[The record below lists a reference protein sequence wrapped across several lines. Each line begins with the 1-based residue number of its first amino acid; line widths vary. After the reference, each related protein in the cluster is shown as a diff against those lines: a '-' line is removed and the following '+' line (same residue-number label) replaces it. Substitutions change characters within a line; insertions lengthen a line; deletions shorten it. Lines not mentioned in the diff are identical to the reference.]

1 MAVSKICDY
10 SGVVEYGYTNVY
22 CSTLGQTIGWNFTV
36 DGFFCTNQSN
46 GEAATFYLGECFQL
60 EYIYKFEFKV
70 QNYVQGDLVVKVNG
84 VDVLTIDDNGTFS
97 ATLTGLSGTV
107 ELKLQPNNFNGCFIY
122 QIFKTSTLTSDFP
135 QLVGISINGEYTT
148 LDTPIT
154 FDPNLTDIKDYFQ
167 SLGYTV
173 NVLQTQFYTHIH
185 FSQIKDVIDYIIVN
199 PSQIND
205 DVENKIYFEEFNC
218 PTFPYGRWECCES
231 NLVSQLYNSEKYK
244 NSDLCILNKI
254 KYLSEGIKILQKKDS
269 NCLSDEE
276 MKSIS
281 DKLDSLCCSPCPPDN
296 QISKFIQNPPPTT
309 NRCREVQPFMLRG
322 VNEGAICSGSI
333 VVLYMDTSVYY
344 TGYIYLWEQST
355 DNGVTWVEAE
365 GYQPNNNVGLF
376 FTNQI
381 TQAIRYRLT
390 LSCQFST
397 DLPYVSNEIS
407 YVILS
412 NPVIVAADKNDFLPT
427 CANLPVFQLTVTD
440 IGIGGTYYWVGPNG
454 FTSTQREPF
463 VNLNTYGPG
472 VYTVLAT
479 TSSGC
484 QGQASFT
491 VNDDDIIPIPVVG
504 YDVTPDSGIG
514 DGEIYIEILNSN
526 NALFDWG
533 INNAYGPSANIT
545 GLTAGTYN
553 IQIISDEGCILDI
566 QVDVPLI

>member
-1 MAVSKICDY
+1 
-10 SGVVEYGYTNVY
+10 
-22 CSTLGQTIGWNFTV
+22 
-36 DGFFCTNQSN
+36 
-46 GEAATFYLGECFQL
+46 
-60 EYIYKFEFKV
+60 
-70 QNYVQGDLVVKVNG
+70 
-84 VDVLTIDDNGTFS
+84 
-97 ATLTGLSGTV
+97 
-107 ELKLQPNNFNGCFIY
+107 
-122 QIFKTSTLTSDFP
+122 
-135 QLVGISINGEYTT
+135 
-148 LDTPIT
+148 
-154 FDPNLTDIKDYFQ
+154 
-167 SLGYTV
+167 
-173 NVLQTQFYTHIH
+173 
-185 FSQIKDVIDYIIVN
+185 
-199 PSQIND
+199 
-205 DVENKIYFEEFNC
+205 
-218 PTFPYGRWECCES
+218 
-231 NLVSQLYNSEKYK
+231 
-244 NSDLCILNKI
+244 
-254 KYLSEGIKILQKKDS
+254 
-269 NCLSDEE
+269 
-276 MKSIS
+276 
-281 DKLDSLCCSPCPPDN
+281 
-296 QISKFIQNPPPTT
+296 
-309 NRCREVQPFMLRG
+309 
-322 VNEGAICSGSI
+322 
-333 VVLYMDTSVYY
+333 MDTSVYY

-381 TQAIRYRLT
+381 TQPIRYRLT

-491 VNDDDIIPIPVVG
+491 VNDDDIIPIPVVD
-504 YDVTPDSGIG
+504 YNVTPDSGIG

-526 NALFDWG
+526 NAFFDWG
-533 INNAYGPSANIT
+533 INSVYGPSANIT

-553 IQIISDEGCILDI
+553 IQITSDEGCVLDI